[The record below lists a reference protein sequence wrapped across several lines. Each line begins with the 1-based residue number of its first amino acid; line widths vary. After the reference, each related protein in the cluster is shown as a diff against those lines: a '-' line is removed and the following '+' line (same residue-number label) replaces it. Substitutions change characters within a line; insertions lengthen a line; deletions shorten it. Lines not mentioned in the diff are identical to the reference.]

1 MKSCKLAAIAAL
13 CAAGALAAAGVTK
26 ADTVNNVGASLA
38 PLPGSQ
44 VVIAGN
50 PLDGNGNSSGGTLNY
65 YNNAWAG
72 ETFTTGS
79 NAAGYQLNSI
89 AVFDQWEQNA
99 GWASGVTETMNIF
112 TPGASSMLY
121 TGTGTVGTAGGNAN
135 WIVYTFSTPV
145 TLAANTLYAY
155 SENVS
160 SGYSAMGLTVGNG
173 TSSGTG
179 SASSQLATFGSGTNT
194 TPTYYTGAGWGSN
207 PAAVA
212 VSSTNDPTDVFTD
225 NAEFQVAGTPIV
237 ATPEPAAIGL
247 FAGGGLGLLLLKK
260 RKALA

>member
-26 ADTVNNVGASLA
+26 ADTVNNVGATLA
-38 PLPGSQ
+38 APAGGQ

-50 PLDGNGNSSGGTLNY
+50 PIDGNGNSSGGTLNY

-72 ETFTTGS
+72 ETFTTGN

-89 AVFDQWEQNA
+89 AVYDQYEQGA
-99 GWASGVTETMNIF
+99 GWASGVTETMNVF
-112 TPGASSMLY
+112 TPGAANMLY
-121 TGTGTVGTAGGNAN
+121 TGTGTVGTAGASGN

-179 SASSQLATFGSGTNT
+179 SASSQLATFASGTST
-194 TPTYYTGAGWGSN
+194 APTYWTGAGWGSN
-207 PAAVA
+207 PAAA
-212 VSSTNDPTDVFTD
+212 PVSSTNDPTDVFTD
-225 NAEFQVAGTPIV
+225 NAEFQIVGTPVV
-237 ATPEPAAIGL
+237 ATPEPAALGL
-247 FAGGGLGLLLLKK
+247 LAVGGLGFLLRRS
-260 RKALA
+260 RKLV

>member
-1 MKSCKLAAIAAL
+1 MKSCKLTAIVAV
-13 CAAGALAAAGVTK
+13 CAAGALAAASVAK

-38 PLPGSQ
+38 APAGGQ

-50 PLDGNGNSSGGTLNY
+50 PLDGNGNSSVGTLNY

-89 AVFDQWEQNA
+89 AVFDQWEQSA
-99 GWASGVTETMNIF
+99 GWASGVTETMNVF
-112 TPGASSMLY
+112 APGAASMLY
-121 TGTGTVGTAGGNAN
+121 TGTGTVGTAGSSGN

-173 TSSGTG
+173 TNSGTG
-179 SASSQLATFGSGTNT
+179 SATSQLATFSSGTST
-194 TPTYYTGAGWGSN
+194 TPTYWTGAGWGSN
-207 PAAVA
+207 PAATP
-212 VSSTNDPTDVFTD
+212 VSGAQDVFTD
-225 NAEFQVAGTPIV
+225 NAEFQVVGTPLV
-237 ATPEPAAIGL
+237 ATPEPATLSL
-247 FAGGGLGLLLLKK
+247 FGIAGLGLLLLK
-260 RKALA
+260 RKTLA